1 MTTIWIDGPDHISTP
16 VGAAFFLVEHSHCTK
31 RWTRHELRD
40 TPPRT
45 NQSFEAR
52 PRGWCGTTNDVST
65 HGRGVW
71 RVTRVAKNGRVQL
84 VRVTDPAELREYLDE
99 VGFPDLIDELTE
111 TAA

>member
-16 VGAAFFLVEHSHCTK
+16 VGSAFFLVAHSHHLK
-31 RWTRHELRD
+31 GWTRHELRD

-45 NQSFEAR
+45 NQSFEPR
-52 PRGWCGTTNDVST
+52 PIGWCGSYNDVST
-65 HGRGVW
+65 QGRGVW

-84 VRVTDPAELREYLDE
+84 TRVTDPTELREYLDE
-99 VGFPDLIDELTE
+99 TGFPDLLDDLIE